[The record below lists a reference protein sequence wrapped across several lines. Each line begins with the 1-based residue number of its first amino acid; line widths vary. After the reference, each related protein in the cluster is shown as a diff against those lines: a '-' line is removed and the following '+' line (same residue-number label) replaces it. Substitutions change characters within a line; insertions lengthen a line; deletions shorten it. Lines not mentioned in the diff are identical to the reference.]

1 MGDLEL
7 GSLEDVDVR
16 EVWDHEAHDFTPW
29 LARNLDRLSAVLD
42 VDLELE
48 DTEKYVGP
56 YRADIVCRVPADGT
70 VVLIENQLE
79 HADLQHLGQVLAYL
93 AGLDAKI
100 VAWIARDFGD
110 AHLSA
115 LRWLNEHTPEQFAF
129 FAVRVRVVRI
139 EDSRHAPVFEVIERP
154 NEWLRPS
161 SLSELGRFRRDFWQ
175 HLAERHPDAPRLSRG
190 FAGSNAYHA
199 ELPTVHMRICQYIAS
214 DHVGVYLGDGRDESD
229 EDMLTRLNPHLRIL
243 RETLEAASKKDR
255 LGRIVDGYFR
265 EDELANYPCLVTLSV
280 KTKDRDNW
288 DQMADWLDDRRKLF
302 ERALRAPPHTRDS

>member
-1 MGDLEL
+1 MDDSEL
-7 GSLEDVDVR
+7 GELKDVDVR
-16 EVWDHEAHDFTPW
+16 EVWDHEAYNFTPW
-29 LARNLDRLSAVLD
+29 LAKNLDRLSAVLD

-93 AGLDAKI
+93 AGLEAKI
-100 VAWIARDFGD
+100 VVWIARGFGD

-139 EDSRHAPVFEVIERP
+139 EDSRRAPVFEVIERP

-161 SLSELGRFRRDFWQ
+161 SLSELGRFRRNFWQ
-175 HLAERHPDAPRLSRG
+175 HLAERHPDAPRLSPG
-190 FAGSNAYHA
+190 FAASNAYHT
-199 ELPTVHMRICQYIAS
+199 ELPSVNMRICQYIAS
-214 DHVGVYLGDGRDESD
+214 DHVGVYLSDGRGESD
-229 EDMLTRLNPHLRIL
+229 EDMLTRLKPHLPSL
-243 RETLEAASKKDR
+243 RDALGAASKEDR
-255 LGRIVDGYFR
+255 LGRLSEDYFR
-265 EDELANYPCLVTLSV
+265 DDELANYPCLVTLSV
-280 KTKDRDNW
+280 KTKDTDNW
-288 DQMADWLDDRRKLF
+288 DRMADWLDDRRRLF
-302 ERALRAPPHTRDS
+302 ERVLGGDPGRRE